1 MKTRYSAKY
10 RRTDTVCVMILA
22 AVFFVFAVVN
32 IIWTIFPGRKDY
44 SENEKR
50 KLASFPKITFSNI
63 IEGKF
68 ADGVTEFFNDRFL
81 FREQFISASK
91 KLDTLYGVN
100 YSAGG
105 NQFVMLT
112 DKGKDDEQKKNDLN
126 KKLDDLKKETEAV
139 TDPSETDP
147 SEVTGLKLSKSEMK
161 LTVGSGMT
169 ISLLGADD
177 LSSSVTWEMDD
188 PSVVEIVKEDGAK
201 VDVKAKNTG
210 KATLTCKVEG
220 AEPLTCTFTIEA
232 LSVKE
237 GENGIDVMTNG
248 LFIYGDAVYSQGF
261 FDPGSFTSYADTA
274 AYYKKTFNPERMT
287 VLVGPTSSIMID
299 NDNFRDKL
307 PDQGAAFDTMAGI
320 CADRGL
326 NCPNVGREIL
336 AHRDEYLYFRTDHH
350 WTDRGAYYAYKA
362 FAESVGFK
370 PTPLENFR
378 TMELTDSYQGSMY
391 EYTQDERVK
400 SFKDSVE
407 AFFPTKPLTMTIHT
421 KQGEVQTYDSAIME
435 WSPGY
440 PAFLCGD
447 NPYTVINV
455 PENPQDLNVLVMKD
469 SFGNAFV
476 PYLAEHYGN
485 IFVVDARYS
494 DFNIVDAF
502 EGYHFTD
509 VIFVNNIEA
518 ASSPAWPTLYLKA
531 VGVN

>member
-100 YSAGG
+100 KTGD
-105 NQFVMLT
+105 NQVVILT
-112 DKGKDDEQKKNDLN
+112 NQKDKDDKQK
-126 KKLDDLKKETEAV
+126 DDLTKILEGLGNDTGAA
-139 TDPSETDP
+139 TDPLQTEP
-147 SEVTGLKLSKSEMK
+147 AVITGLKLSKSEMK
-161 LTVGSGMT
+161 LTVGSGTT
-169 ISLLGADD
+169 ISVLGSDGT
-177 LSSSVTWEMDD
+177 SSAAWEIDD
-188 PSVVEIVKEDGAK
+188 PSVVEIVTEDGAK
-201 VDVKAKNTG
+201 VDVKAKGTG
-210 KATLTCKVEG
+210 KATLTCRIDG
-220 AEPLTCTFTIEA
+220 ADPMTCTFTVNA
-232 LSVKE
+232 LAVKE
-237 GENGIDVMTNG
+237 NGEIDIDFMTNG
-248 LFIYGDAVYSQGF
+248 LFIYGDAVYSQGY
-261 FDPGSFTSYADTA
+261 FDSGSFSNYADTA
-274 AYYKKTFNPERMT
+274 AYYKKLFGPERMT
-287 VLVGPTSSIMID
+287 VVVGPTSSIMID
-299 NDNFRDKL
+299 NENLRDKL
-307 PDQGAAFDTMAGI
+307 PNQVAAFDTMIGI
-320 CADRGL
+320 CAERGV
-326 NCPNVGREIL
+326 NCPNVSSEIL

-362 FAESVGFK
+362 FAESVGFE
-370 PTPLENFR
+370 PTPIEDF
-378 TMELTDSYQGSMY
+378 TMLELTDTYQGSMY
-391 EYTQDERVK
+391 EYTQSEIVK
-400 SFKDSVE
+400 TFFDTVE
-407 AFFPTKPLTMTIHT
+407 AYMPTKQLTMTIHT

-435 WSPGY
+435 WSKGY

-455 PENPQDLNVLVMKD
+455 PENPQDLNILVMKD

-476 PYLAEHYGN
+476 PFLAEHYGN

-494 DFNIVDAF
+494 DFNIVDTF
-502 EGYHFTD
+502 EGYNFTD
-509 VIFVNNIEA
+509 VLFVNNIEA

-531 VGVN
+531 VGAY